1 MCLGSIVIVI
11 FVVVPSS
18 FSFLFPTTNE
28 LMSTTTISTLRV
40 GLFPAPPPT
49 NNTLDSEER
58 SRLLR
63 STRKLGELLGTT
75 PFLLEPEAEDT
86 TPPVPRV
93 HASRR
98 EGRVFHSPSSSMS
111 SIDTS
116 EPEYVLVKSSARTAP
131 YQHQSIT
138 PPSSCTPSPLPV
150 SKKRKG
156 GPSGAEGAL
165 PPIAIVFDIPGSTKG
180 RSRSVLSKSRE
191 QPLLLRLRSLPKQQ
205 TIDSRIN
212 ATTALDPPSPLSP
225 TASSVNMDIHT
236 STKALSDREKRK
248 KMAKLTRTLGE
259 NIPPELVFRSSPP
272 RRTSISINRSR
283 VDPLVSFQK
292 PTKFVSSAG
301 VPPLAVAAA
310 PNPSP
315 RTEPQDL
322 KRKHRPR
329 SLTLGTASAITAA
342 NLVLTR
348 DTSLDVEPTDAKR
361 KEGPFVAVQDAPTH
375 LLPQST
381 EWGRRKER
389 EWSGEWNIKDM
400 DDVAKKLR
408 ELKRS

>member
-1 MCLGSIVIVI
+1 
-11 FVVVPSS
+11 
-18 FSFLFPTTNE
+18 
-28 LMSTTTISTLRV
+28 MSTTTISTLRV
-40 GLFPAPPPT
+40 ELFPAPPPT
-49 NNTLDSEER
+49 NNTLDPEQR

-75 PFLLEPEAEDT
+75 PFLLEPEAEDPT
-86 TPPVPRV
+86 SPIPRA

-111 SIDTS
+111 YTDTS
-116 EPEYVLVKSSARTAP
+116 EPEYILVKSSAKTAP
-131 YQHQSIT
+131 YHYQSIT
-138 PPSSCTPSPLPV
+138 PPSSRTPSPIPV

-156 GPSGAEGAL
+156 GPSDAEGAL
-165 PPIAIVFDIPGSTKG
+165 PPIAIVFDIPGSTRA
-180 RSRSVLSKSRE
+180 RSRSVMSKSKE
-191 QPLLLRLRSLPKQQ
+191 QPLLLRLRPLPTQK

-212 ATTALDPPSPLSP
+212 VTTTVDPPIPLSP
-225 TASSVNMDIHT
+225 TASSLNMDASA
-236 STKALSDREKRK
+236 STTALSDREKRK

-272 RRTSISINRSR
+272 RRTLISANRSR
-283 VDPLVSFQK
+283 VDSLVSFQK
-292 PTKFVSSAG
+292 PTKFVSSSG
-301 VPPLAVAAA
+301 VPPPLAVAAA
-310 PNPSP
+310 PKPSP
-315 RTEPQDL
+315 RTEPQEL

-329 SLTLGTASAITAA
+329 SLSLGTASAITGADIA
-342 NLVLTR
+342 LTR
-348 DTSLDVEPTDAKR
+348 GTSLDVKPTEGPKP
-361 KEGPFVAVQDAPTH
+361 KEGPFVAVQEPPTH

-408 ELKRS
+408 GLKRR